1 MNDPRAH
8 GDASNSSAESCEDFQ
23 ARLPELFE
31 SQTDQ
36 DKEEHLKTCDRCA
49 ELVRDLTY
57 IAQQAKL
64 IYPIHD
70 PSPEVW
76 DKIQREIVSSEG
88 SR

>member
-1 MNDPRAH
+1 MNDLRAQ
-8 GDASNSSAESCEDFQ
+8 GESTSMSTESCADFQ

-31 SQTDQ
+31 SQADQ
-36 DKEEHLKTCDRCA
+36 DKEEHLQTCDRCA

-76 DKIQREIVSSEG
+76 NKIQREIVRPEG